1 MSSTG
6 CVPKRCERV
15 QSSLQSKK
23 GLGKTEMV
31 WARVLAYITGRV
43 DQELLMNGEKPRF
56 QFKNLLIHFLSCL
69 WWLSNTT
76 LTLYH
81 PHGPV
86 SKSLSCGER
95 P

>member
-1 MSSTG
+1 
-6 CVPKRCERV
+6 
-15 QSSLQSKK
+15 
-23 GLGKTEMV
+23 MV
-31 WARVLAYITGRV
+31 WVRVLASITGRV
-43 DQELLMNGEKPRF
+43 GQELLLNGEKLRF

-69 WWLSNTT
+69 SWPSNTT
-76 LTLYH
+76 LPLYH